1 MWGQAQGG
9 REGGDGDLMNVT
21 DDENFDSRRSKSI
34 RVERI

>member
-21 DDENFDSRRSKSI
+21 DDENFDSWSLTVIGSNR
-34 RVERI
+34 